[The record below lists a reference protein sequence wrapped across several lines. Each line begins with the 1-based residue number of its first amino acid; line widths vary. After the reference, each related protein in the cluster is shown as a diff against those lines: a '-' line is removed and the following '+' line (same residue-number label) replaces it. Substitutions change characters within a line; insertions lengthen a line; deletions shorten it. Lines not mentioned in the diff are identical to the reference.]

1 MPTEVKLN
9 ELDEAFEGLRF
20 PVERETV
27 ASELGDVVLVY
38 ADGEER
44 LTDVLER
51 VDEQS
56 FDTRDDLESG
66 IYNALPVEAVGEP
79 GQSEG
84 EG

>member
-1 MPTEVKLN
+1 MTTEVKLN
-9 ELDEAFEGLRF
+9 ELDEAFKGLRF

-27 ASELGDVVLVY
+27 ATELDDVVLVY
-38 ADGEER
+38 ADGEES
-44 LTDVLER
+44 LPDVLDR
-51 VDEQS
+51 VETQS
-56 FDTRDDLESG
+56 FADRDELENE

>member
-9 ELDEAFEGLRF
+9 ELDEAVDGLRF

-27 ASELGDVVLVY
+27 ATELGDVVLVY
-38 ADGEER
+38 ADGEEQ
-44 LTDVLER
+44 LADVLDR
-51 VDEQS
+51 VQSQS
-56 FDTRDDLESG
+56 FADQDELENE

>member
-1 MPTEVKLN
+1 MSTEVRLN
-9 ELDEAFEGLRF
+9 ELDVALEDLRF

-44 LTDVLER
+44 LVDVLDR
-51 VDEQS
+51 IDTQS
-56 FDTRDDLESG
+56 FANRDELETE
-66 IYNALPVEAVGEP
+66 IYNELPVEAVGEP